1 MTKFK
6 PFQQSRQQ
14 ALRAYCPNIY
24 TVHTGYAK
32 PSVSQGLR
40 ALIDVEA
47 YESAGTSMAANGL
60 VVSVNNV
67 FDRALPTFNGIY
79 ISPGSYLCSTKTF
92 CDNYLSLN
100 ELSWVSTQGLP

>member
-1 MTKFK
+1 M
-6 PFQQSRQQ
+6 
-14 ALRAYCPNIY
+14 
-24 TVHTGYAK
+24 HTGYAK

-92 CDNYLSLN
+92 LWQLFVLKWVKLSFNSRVAIELSLFSV
-100 ELSWVSTQGLP
+100 LAFVVI